1 MLPCKKNTVH
11 IQPESSKALIELHYF
26 PCIAWFAQLLRFD
39 TVEIETQE
47 SFVKQSY
54 RNRCYIQT
62 ANQVTAL
69 SVPVKGSS
77 KQPIDEI
84 EIDYSQRWTDI
95 HWRTIQSGYGN
106 APYFEFFENDIRNIF
121 GAKPSRL
128 LDLNN
133 LVLTNCLKLLNIKI
147 NIEYSQTFE
156 KQTECGIIDLRN
168 SIRPNK
174 TLPDLLEFRPK
185 EYYQVFGADFV
196 DNLSILDL
204 LFCEGPQAKS
214 LLMASI
220 KKNR

>member
-1 MLPCKKNTVH
+1 MPNNIEAHT
-11 IQPESSKALIELHYF
+11 ALIELHYF

-39 TVEIETQE
+39 TIMLETQE
-47 SFVKQSY
+47 SFLKQSY

-62 ANQVTAL
+62 ANKVTAL

-77 KQPIDEI
+77 KQPISEI

-106 APYFEFFENDIRNIF
+106 APYFEFFENDIRQILE
-121 GAKPSRL
+121 AKPSRL
-128 LDLNN
+128 LDLNK

-147 NIEYSQTFE
+147 NLEYSQTFE
-156 KQTECGIIDLRN
+156 KQTERGVTDLRN

-174 TLPDLLEFRPK
+174 ALPDSLEFDPMS
-185 EYYQVFGADFV
+185 YYQVFGADFV
-196 DNLSILDL
+196 NNLSILDL

-220 KKNR
+220 KKKH